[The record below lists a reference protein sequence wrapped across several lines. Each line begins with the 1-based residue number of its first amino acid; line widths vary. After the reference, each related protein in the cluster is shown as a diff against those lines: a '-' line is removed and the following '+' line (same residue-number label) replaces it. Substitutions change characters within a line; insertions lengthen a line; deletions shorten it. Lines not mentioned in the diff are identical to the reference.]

1 MAGWKPCSALFISTA
16 IGAARCICID
26 NAPPPLPSLVRVSS
40 RWNVIYCQASLVL
53 PRRGK
58 NIINLGAFA
67 VVRGQRN
74 TSIRT
79 KRYALHSRNTFVPTL
94 PIEQDRRWTPLES
107 FTLQV
112 FLDTGERKIRG
123 IFFFFCEMDD
133 DLNFN
138 AWKFNRKL
146 GGNWDYEK
154 NCKRY
159 IIETKIIF
167 RIISISSLR
176 NFYINELFF
185 CEN

>member
-26 NAPPPLPSLVRVSS
+26 NAPPPPPLTRTRVLEVKCYLLPGLS
-40 RWNVIYCQASLVL
+40 RPASTREEYHKSWRI
-53 PRRGK
+53 RRRAWPTEYLDQNK
-58 NIINLGAFA
+58 TI
-67 VVRGQRN
+67 
-74 TSIRT
+74 
-79 KRYALHSRNTFVPTL
+79 HSRNTFVPTL